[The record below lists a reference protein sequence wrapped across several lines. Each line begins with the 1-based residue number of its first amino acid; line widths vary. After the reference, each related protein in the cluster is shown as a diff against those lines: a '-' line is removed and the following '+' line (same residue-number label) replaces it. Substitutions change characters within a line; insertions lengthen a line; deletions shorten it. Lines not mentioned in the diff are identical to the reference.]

1 MQIEMKT
8 DVFSKRLVIDFIK
21 QETNSK
27 CLYQKGEMDVFEVQR
42 NEISINVWDHKE
54 LPLFASASVSSSIKY
69 FHVRINSYNI

>member
-1 MQIEMKT
+1 MITYYVQGILLKTKMQIEMKT

-42 NEISINVWDHKE
+42 NEISINV
-54 LPLFASASVSSSIKY
+54 
-69 FHVRINSYNI
+69 